1 MKQVYSK
8 KTLGV
13 IIDDKLCWN
22 EQIDNI
28 SKKVSKGI
36 GMLRRAKPFVPTE
49 TLIYIYQTLVQT
61 NFDYC
66 SMVWGN
72 CGEALKEKLQK
83 LHNRATRVITGDTYE
98 IRSFDILKKLNWK
111 TLEERRK
118 EPKLACVSK
127 ALTSQCPEKIS
138 SMFRISKSDRY
149 NLRSNNKMLMLSKPK
164 TNSMK
169 RTFGCTAAKVW
180 NHNKNSNNFD

>member
-1 MKQVYSK
+1 
-8 KTLGV
+8 
-13 IIDDKLCWN
+13 
-22 EQIDNI
+22 
-28 SKKVSKGI
+28 
-36 GMLRRAKPFVPTE
+36 MLRRLKPFVSTE
-49 TLIYIYQTLVQT
+49 TLIYIYQTLVQP

-83 LHNRATRVITGDTYE
+83 LHNRAARVITVDTYE
-98 IRSFDILKKLNWK
+98 IRTYEVDTYDILKKLNWK

-118 EPKLACVSK
+118 EPKLAYVSK

-138 SMFRISKSDRY
+138 SMFKISRSDRY

-169 RTFGCTAAKVW
+169 RTFGYTAA
-180 NHNKNSNNFD
+180 

>member
-1 MKQVYSK
+1 
-8 KTLGV
+8 
-13 IIDDKLCWN
+13 
-22 EQIDNI
+22 
-28 SKKVSKGI
+28 
-36 GMLRRAKPFVPTE
+36 MLRRAKPFVSTE
-49 TLIYIYQTLVQT
+49 TLIYIYQTLVQP
-61 NFDYC
+61 NFDYR

-83 LHNRATRVITGDTYE
+83 RHNRAARVITGDTYE

-118 EPKLACVSK
+118 EHKLAYVSK
-127 ALTSQCPEKIS
+127 ALTGQCPEKIS
-138 SMFRISKSDRY
+138 SMFKISRSDRY

-169 RTFGCTAAKVW
+169 RTFGYTAAIVW